1 MHEELDVV
9 YKALAERESD
19 LQVAAQIGQ
28 SLLGENQ
35 KLTTQVAD
43 AEDSQKDM
51 KKIKAKLAQLVTH
64 SSQKRR
70 RKKVIKICI
79 YVYIF
84 TPSEVYE

>member
-64 SSQKRR
+64 PSQRRR

-79 YVYIF
+79 YAYI